1 MADEPDVEV
10 AVDGAVLDSPK
21 NDTNKVVITL
31 IILAVAVMVL
41 TPILT
46 IFAVKTFAS
55 HAVEADKIKSVEGA
69 EIKLK
74 TFRVNIAGTKGKRY
88 ASIDVC
94 IKVDNAAM
102 LDLFNDQTAE
112 NKLGMLN
119 ELRANIDAILS
130 SKNLDGFLASD
141 ARIKMAAEIESMLN
155 KLLKGKV
162 KEGNVVKV
170 YFPSFLTS

>member
-1 MADEPDVEV
+1 MADDPDVEV
-10 AVDGAVLDSPK
+10 EVDGEVVEAPK
-21 NDTNKVVITL
+21 NETTKVVITL

-41 TPILT
+41 TPIVT
-46 IFAVKTFAS
+46 IFLVKTLAGKAVK
-55 HAVEADKIKSVEGA
+55 ADKIESVEGA

-74 TFRVNIAGTKGKRY
+74 TFRVNIAGTRGKRY

-94 IKVDNAAM
+94 IKVDNPKM
-102 LDLFNDQTAE
+102 LDLFKDQTGE

-119 ELRANIDAILS
+119 EIRANIDAILS

>member
-10 AVDGAVLDSPK
+10 AVDGEVVETPK

-31 IILAVAVMVL
+31 IILSVAVMIL
-41 TPILT
+41 TPIIT
-46 IFAVKTFAS
+46 IFAVKTFAGK
-55 HAVEADKIKSVEGA
+55 AVEADKIESVEGA

-94 IKVDNAAM
+94 VKVDNAEM
-102 LDLFNDQTAE
+102 LKLFTDQTTE

-119 ELRANIDAILS
+119 EIRANIDAILS